1 MKLIKL
7 LVVVGF
13 ILAIFNP
20 VFVLAQQT
28 TTTTSKTTAP
38 ASQTALPKYSGVDSS
53 LKNYLCTPSEQAD
66 GKDLERC
73 INRLYR
79 FSLSAGALVLVFFLV
94 LAGYLYITSGETGKT
109 KAKSILMNSISGM
122 AILAGSYLLLYFIN
136 PSLVAFKPIQP
147 PVFTTQGLPSCKDLG
162 LGDGCIVAT
171 SNTGNSGPGNG
182 AIVAIAM
189 AELGKRGNGNNRGPE
204 IEKYFSPGGTLGQP
218 WCAYFATWVY
228 GQAGIK
234 TLGNLPGRGGTL
246 TLVNYFRN
254 NNGKQIPEG
263 TLRYFSAVEV
273 NNNSFVPQPGDL
285 ALFDR
290 GTEGDP
296 NGHTAIVLGY
306 DPATKNISTID
317 GNQGQSD
324 EVKKVIRN
332 INRDCTGGSVCRLI
346 GIGRVQK

>member
-13 ILAIFNP
+13 ILVIFNP

-28 TTTTSKTTAP
+28 TTTTSTTTAP

-94 LAGYLYITSGETGKT
+94 LAGYLYITSGEAGKT

-147 PVFTTQGLPSCKDLG
+147 PVFTTQGLPSCEAVG
-162 LGDGCIVAT
+162 FGVNCIV
-171 SNTGNSGPGNG
+171 NG
-182 AIVAIAM
+182 DEETAINQAAGRGIAIA
-189 AELGKRGNGNNRGPE
+189 
-204 IEKYFSPGGTLGQP
+204 
-218 WCAYFATWVY
+218 C
-228 GQAGIK
+228 
-234 TLGNLPGRGGTL
+234 
-246 TLVNYFRN
+246 
-254 NNGKQIPEG
+254 
-263 TLRYFSAVEV
+263 
-273 NNNSFVPQPGDL
+273 
-285 ALFDR
+285 
-290 GTEGDP
+290 P
-296 NGHTAIVLGY
+296 NGLVSYDKSVPANDTPASSQICKAMMDKLKAVHAKHKIIV
-306 DPATKNISTID
+306 TSTVR
-317 GNQGQSD
+317 S
-324 EVKKVIRN
+324 
-332 INRDCTGGSVCRLI
+332 GGSESLCHKINNEKTGTCADI
-346 GIGRVQK
+346 GSSSGDWDGLCKAIQEVGGLKLLNESGKDSPNCGKFVKTKYWTGAHLHVNLVGN